1 MDIAEILVALPVILV
16 GAAIFTNGIE
26 WVGESFGL
34 SEGAVGSV
42 LAAVGTALPETVL
55 PLVAILIGGSGKAI
69 GEGAILGAPLMLT
82 TLAMFVFGLTVFLY
96 TRFGGRQSV
105 EIRAARGVIGQDL
118 ATFLVLFALAVAAG
132 LIRVRPLNWVL
143 AAVLVV
149 AYVFYVRRHFMTPD
163 EERLEREAA
172 GEVHALYF
180 RRYFGA
186 RAAAEQPPWM
196 AVVQTLLGLAVI
208 VGGARLFVL
217 GVDALSDRFNVAPL
231 AFSLLVAPVA
241 TELPEVFNA
250 GVIWARRGK
259 DTLALGN
266 ITGATVFQAVFPVTI
281 GLVLTPW
288 ELSGDG
294 LAAAVVALGAGA
306 ILYATLL
313 YRGGFTASLLLLQGA
328 LYAGF
333 VTYVVVR
340 L

>member
-1 MDIAEILVALPVILV
+1 
-16 GAAIFTNGIE
+16 
-26 WVGESFGL
+26 
-34 SEGAVGSV
+34 
-42 LAAVGTALPETVL
+42 
-55 PLVAILIGGSGKAI
+55 
-69 GEGAILGAPLMLT
+69 MLT

-143 AAVLVV
+143 AAFLVV

-186 RAAAEQPPWM
+186 RAAAEQPPWT

-231 AFSLLVAPVA
+231 VFSLLVAPVA